1 MVPRQNAGKAG
12 APCVSTTSV
21 VKGRRVSGVKTD
33 LSNTADTINTSA
45 GPHRGRRR
53 EQDSAPGG
61 TVAEANTTLLTAS
74 L

>member
-1 MVPRQNAGKAG
+1 M
-12 APCVSTTSV
+12 STTSV

-61 TVAEANTTLLTAS
+61 MVAEATVNTTLLMAS